1 MARLWAEWLR
11 DQFTQR
17 DWSDSDAA
25 EACALPVEVIS
36 AWLDGER
43 PTVEELRK
51 LAAAL
56 RLPILSVMV
65 GAEMLTEQEVK
76 PDRELRTTAE
86 RAVAEGIV
94 PPQYRIIS
102 FSQGVTEDTPPNDE
116 SEGV

>member
-25 EACALPVEVIS
+25 EASALPVEVIS

-43 PTVEELRK
+43 PTIEELRK

-116 SEGV
+116 PEGV